1 MKKLGCAKCGGVMKK
16 MAKGGATKMKKMQPG
31 GSSGP
36 DYPVSSVKPFKNKS
50 AKIGVGILSG
60 MLSGIGAGVLADVI
74 KKRKE
79 NKAEI
84 EAAKTA
90 RKTARV
96 EKRTAR
102 KSTASTDVK
111 KMGGIKKMQVGGQA
125 NLTKTMAGYNA
136 NTSTMKM
143 GGAASL
149 PVCRGGLVRM
159 PDGSCGER
167 KTSFKKGGIKK
178 YAKGGATKFGML
190 SVKAGIDKNP
200 KPTAADRIAGATKRT
215 RTRKTK

>member
-1 MKKLGCAKCGGVMKK
+1 MKKMGCAKCGGSMKK
-16 MAKGGATKMKKMQPG
+16 GGPVKMKKMQPG

-36 DYPVSSVKPFKNKS
+36 DYPVSSVKPLKNKS
-50 AKIGVGILSG
+50 ARIGVGILSG

-84 EAAKTA
+84 QAAKTA
-90 RKTARV
+90 RKNARV
-96 EKRTAR
+96 EKRNAR
-102 KSTASTDVK
+102 KTTAASDVK
-111 KMGGIKKMQVGGQA
+111 KMGGVKKMQTGGQA

-143 GGAASL
+143 GGA
-149 PVCRGGLVRM
+149 
-159 PDGSCGER
+159 
-167 KTSFKKGGIKK
+167 KK

-200 KPTAADRIAGATKRT
+200 RPTAADRIAGAKKNARKKR
-215 RTRKTK
+215 